1 MALSDRERQIL
12 SDIEAQLREDDPRLV
27 EAVGTK
33 TVSSEARRRVKFAAV
48 GFVLG
53 FVVMLFFAVNLWF
66 GVAGFAI
73 MLTTAVYGGQTL
85 KQLGQQQT
93 NKLGGQLRE
102 GFDRYFQDRRRRGE
116 LDR

>member
-12 SDIEAQLREDDPRLV
+12 NDIEARLREDDPKLAK
-27 EAVGTK
+27 AVGTK
-33 TVSSEARRRVKFAAV
+33 TVSSEARRRVKLAAA

-53 FVVMLFFAVNLWF
+53 FIVMLFFAVNLWF
-66 GVAGFAI
+66 GVAGFVI
-73 MLTTAVYGGQTL
+73 MLATAVYGGQTL

-102 GFDRYFQDRRRRGE
+102 GFDRYFQDRRRRDE

>member
-12 SDIEAQLREDDPRLV
+12 SDIEARLREDDPKLV

-33 TVSSEARRRVKFAAV
+33 TVSSEARRRVKFAAA

-53 FVVMLFFAVNLWF
+53 FVVMLFFAINLWL
-66 GVAGFAI
+66 GVAGFAL
-73 MLTTAVYGGQTL
+73 MLVSAVYGGTTL
-85 KQLGQQQT
+85 KQLGQRQT
-93 NKLGGQLRE
+93 DRLGGQLRE
-102 GFDRYFQDRRRRGE
+102 GFDRYFQDRRRRDE